1 MPTAKKAET
10 LDEIQDKVSRSTI
23 AISTGYR
30 GLKVSEMTALRRRM
44 REAGVEVAVVKNTLL
59 RIASERAGKA
69 DLFKIVEGPTAMI
82 FSYGDPAVAAKA
94 VTEYV
99 RTARNALTIQGAFL
113 EGEVFQGAQVTE
125 LASLPS
131 REQLIAQ
138 FVGGMQSPIQTFAGL
153 ISATVREFAG
163 LVDARIQQIEETAA

>member
-10 LDEIQDKVSRSTI
+10 LAELEDKVSRSTI

-30 GLKVSEMTALRRRM
+30 GMKVSEMTGLRRRM
-44 REAGVEVAVVKNTLL
+44 REAGVEVEVVKNTLL

-69 DLFKIVEGPTAMI
+69 DLFKIVEGPSAII
-82 FSYGDPAVAAKA
+82 FSYGDPAAAAKA

-99 RTARNALTIQGAFL
+99 RTARNALIIQGAFL
-113 EGEVFQGAQVTE
+113 EGEVFQSAQVAE

-138 FVGGMQSPIQTFAGL
+138 FAGGMQSPIQTFAGL
-153 ISATVREFAG
+153 ITATVRDFAG
-163 LVDARIQQIEETAA
+163 LIDARAKQLEPAA